1 MFRLVLITVPVLVG
15 IWLLLGVAFG
25 GPAKAD
31 EPNWIMLGAA
41 AEAFAAGQRGSDP
54 DYELQRLRLEMQRQ
68 HEQQERQFE
77 QQMQEMQRQ
86 QQWQIEMNRPS
97 IWDR

>member
-1 MFRLVLITVPVLVG
+1 MVKLVSLG
-15 IWLLLGVAFG
+15 LLLWAAFWLGGAFG
-25 GPAKAD
+25 GPAKAA

-77 QQMQEMQRQ
+77 QEMQQMQRQ